1 MSKIL
6 FITGCNGQI
15 GTQICEL
22 FAKKDWI
29 IYGMDLGNNSSL
41 KVLRKYF
48 KGSVCVRK
56 DFSNFFTLAQH
67 EINKDSQIC
76 LINNAGVSV
85 FTPSEERTYEEF
97 LLVSEVNLLGPIYSS
112 TELFKFIENIDKN
125 LTEKLDSHII
135 NISSVYGLISPN
147 NSIYTDTKRNNS
159 EIYGATK
166 AGVIQLTKY
175 FAARYAKNK
184 IRVNCIAPGGVL
196 NESLQGNEF
205 IRNYSNLVP
214 MKRLCESKEVSQ
226 LCYLLASNKIG
237 YLTGQTI
244 SLDGGMTS
252 W

>member
-48 KGSVCVRK
+48 KGSVSVRK
-56 DFSNFFTLAQH
+56 DLSNFFRLAQH

-112 TELFKFIENIDKN
+112 TELFKFIQNLDKN

-214 MKRLCESKEVSQ
+214 MKRLCESNEVSQ